1 MSTNG
6 NLTSPERRGA
16 DREVIRLIR
25 QIQALTLELETLRK
39 HSTREFELRARGR
52 AIDQF
57 RWRLAAAARHA
68 ASDDLGSAA

>member
-1 MSTNG
+1 VSTNG
-6 NLTSPERRGA
+6 KVTSPERRGS

-25 QIQALTLELETLRK
+25 EIQALTLELETLRA
-39 HSTREFELRARGR
+39 HGTRESELRARER